1 MARTRLLAGN
11 WKMHKTRTETVEFA
25 EKLAHLSSGMT
36 TEKAKGYPELLVCA
50 TFTALPGLMEPLQ
63 KSNTG
68 LGAQNMHEADHGAYT
83 GEVSVA
89 MIKELGCTYV
99 ILGHSERRMYFAES
113 DAAVAKKTLVALDHQ
128 LTPIVCVG
136 ESLEERENGD
146 TSKRIAAQVGAVLDV
161 LKTRQDVVSERLV
174 IAYEPIWAIGTGR
187 TASKEDAEVVA
198 KAIREQVKAELGDH
212 VADAVRVLYGG
223 SVKPENIADFL
234 SEADIDGALVGGA
247 SLEAES
253 FFRMAQNSAL

>member
-11 WKMHKTRTETVEFA
+11 WKMHKTRAEAVEFA
-25 EKLAHLSSGMT
+25 EKLAQLSSDISDD
-36 TEKAKGYPELLVCA
+36 AVIGYPELLICA

-63 KSNTG
+63 KSNTR

-83 GEVSVA
+83 GEVSAA

-136 ESLEERENGD
+136 ESLEERENGE
-146 TSKRIAAQVGAVLDV
+146 TSTRIAAQVGAVLDA
-161 LKTRQDVVSERLV
+161 LKDKQDGAERLV

-198 KAIREQVKAELGDH
+198 RAIREQVKEKLGDH
-212 VADAVRVLYGG
+212 VASAVRILYGG

-234 SEADIDGALVGGA
+234 SEADIDGSLVGGA

-253 FFRMAQNSAL
+253 FFRMAHNSTL